1 MSAPTS
7 PAPTRRPT
15 VAGGY
20 AALDA
25 SFQVKAV
32 AAASDLGSGLSRYA
46 NARYLAVETVKNQYR
61 RTVLGP
67 WWVTVQSALYTLGLA
82 LIFGQIQGASLREF
96 LPFVTTGYLFFLL
109 LNGLVRA
116 AALAFVSASSVITS
130 TRQPLTG
137 LILRDVTVEYL
148 QFGHNAVILL
158 LLYPIGLIDPH
169 LTLLLVPLLLVVTAI
184 NAFALTC
191 WLGPLVA
198 RYRDVGPAVMSIL
211 QVIIFFTPVFYA
223 SRGLSGAAATL
234 IQLNPFGY
242 FINVFRS
249 MVLGDFPALTDLTV
263 LGGLTIVNLVV
274 GAVVFASTRSRI
286 PYWVS

>member
-1 MSAPTS
+1 MSAPLSTA
-7 PAPTRRPT
+7 PARRPS

-20 AALDA
+20 APLDA
-25 SFQVKAV
+25 PFPVKAV
-32 AAASDLGSGLSRYA
+32 AAAADLASGLSRFA
-46 NARYLAVETVKNQYR
+46 NARYLAVETMKNQYR

-67 WWVTVQSALYTLGLA
+67 WWITVQSALYTLGLA
-82 LIFGQIQGASLREF
+82 LIFGQIQHTPLKDF

-116 AALAFVSASSVITS
+116 ASLAFVSASSVITS

-137 LILRDVTVEYL
+137 LVLRDVTVEFL

-158 LLYPIGLIDPH
+158 LLYPLGLVDPH
-169 LTLLLVPLLLVVTAI
+169 LTLLLVPVLLLVTAV

-191 WLGPLVA
+191 WMGPLVA
-198 RYRDVGPAVMSIL
+198 RYRDVGPAVLSVL

-223 SRGLSGAAATL
+223 SRGLTGGAATL
-234 IQLNPFGY
+234 IQINPFGY
-242 FINVFRS
+242 FVNSFRAL
-249 MVLGDFPALTDLTV
+249 VLGDLPTVTDLSV
-263 LGGLTIVNLVV
+263 LGGLTLANVLV